1 MNAQTGNPLPEAPL
15 LRDLGVEV
23 DYESTWRRMQAFT
36 QERDETT
43 PDEIWFLEHPP
54 VFTLGLNGK
63 PEHVLAAGDIPL
75 VNIDRGGQVT
85 YHGPGQLVVYPL
97 IDLKRRKLGVRAL
110 VEALEN
116 AVIDTLAGFGIDAR
130 SRRDAPGVYTPAGA
144 KIAALGLRVRRGC
157 SYHGL
162 AFNVA
167 MDLEPFQRINPCGYA
182 GMQVTQV
189 ADLAGPAD
197 VATVAT
203 ALKPHLLRH
212 LRYNSPPGNTP

>member
-1 MNAQTGNPLPEAPL
+1 MSESAENLSTQTPLF
-15 LRDLGVEV
+15 RDLGCME
-23 DYESTWRRMQAFT
+23 YEPTWRRMQAFT
-36 QERDETT
+36 QERDAST

-63 PEHVLAAGDIPL
+63 PEHVLAAGDIPV

-97 IDLKRRKLGVRAL
+97 IDLKRRKLGIRAL

-116 AVIDTLAGFGIDAR
+116 AVIDTLAEFDIEAE
-130 SRRDAPGVYTPAGA
+130 SRRDAPGVYTREGA
-144 KIAALGLRVRRGC
+144 KIAALGLRVRRNC

-162 AFNVA
+162 AFNIA

-189 ADLAGPAD
+189 ADLNGPSSIN
-197 VATVAT
+197 TVAD
-203 ALKPHLLRH
+203 ALKPYLLRR
-212 LRYNSPPGNTP
+212 LRYNTAPENSL